1 MSDILTQNSLLY
13 LVPII
18 LAMSIVLFNILFS
31 QRMKHEKIFEDES
44 SNFLHGLSYL
54 KPFIWFINPDEEDP
68 KVKRMQVMLN
78 KAGLHTRLNY
88 RSFTSLQILLLFAM
102 ILLYGLLFLSLESWL
117 FLFGFLFNLPIETT
131 PDSMMKARMILAVVL
146 MFSMLVPQLIVRMRA
161 KRNEF
166 LFSQDLP
173 LVLLSIIL
181 MLEAKRPVSEVLFEL
196 SRTNNRYREIFETGY
211 RIFVRDKKEGY
222 EYLYR
227 QFDGTGFEDAIK
239 VLDQM
244 GDFAK
249 KESITVLQNL
259 LQQIIRSGQ
268 EKKRGKAL
276 AGNLVSQFSLML
288 PFGGVLLLG
297 AVPIVVYALSML
309 GGANVQP

>member
-1 MSDILTQNSLLY
+1 MSDILTQNNLLY

-18 LAMSIVLFNILFS
+18 VALSMVLFTMLFS

-68 KVKRMQVMLN
+68 KVRRTQVMLN
-78 KAGLHTRLNY
+78 QAGLHTKLNY

-102 ILLYGLLFLSLESWL
+102 IFIYGLLFVSLEAWL
-117 FLFGFLFNLPIETT
+117 YLLGFLFNLPIETT
-131 PDSMMKARMILAVVL
+131 PDSIGKARMVLAVIL
-146 MFSMLVPQLIVRMRA
+146 MFSMLAPQLVVRMRA

-166 LFSQDLP
+166 LFTQDLP
-173 LVLLSIIL
+173 LVLLSVIL
-181 MLEAKRPVSEVLFEL
+181 MLEAKRPISEVLFEL
-196 SRTNNRYREIFETGY
+196 SRTKNRYREIFETGY
-211 RIFVRDKKEGY
+211 RTFVRDKKEGY

-227 QFDGTGFEDAIK
+227 QFDGTGFEDAIQ
-239 VLDQM
+239 VLEQM

-249 KESITVLQNL
+249 EESVTVLQNL

-276 AGNLVSQFSLML
+276 MGNLVSQFSLML